1 MNTAENVRF
10 LINRRGR
17 NATLVQDNL
26 SAYDPSTGTYS
37 SSSASDEYTIKMYMA
52 DYNSDEVDG
61 DTIVRGDRKV
71 LMPTV
76 DTSGVAFPTPAVGDK
91 VEGVGDT
98 VKVVSTQ
105 EISNNTTV
113 VVYICQVRG

>member
-1 MNTAENVRF
+1 
-10 LINRRGR
+10 
-17 NATLVQDNL
+17 
-26 SAYDPSTGTYS
+26 
-37 SSSASDEYTIKMYMA
+37 
-52 DYNSDEVDG
+52 
-61 DTIVRGDRKV
+61 
-71 LMPTV
+71 V

-91 VEGVGDT
+91 IEGVGDT